1 MAYIRLLKFFEKAK
15 IANVSGGSGMIH
27 EWVACGSTPAPDT
40 DMGA

>member
-1 MAYIRLLKFFEKAK
+1 
-15 IANVSGGSGMIH
+15 VSGGTGMIH